1 MTGNSV
7 AETQIPRPAPAAAL
21 LASATWPVCSG
32 SVPQLADRFSARPET
47 APDLSAAF
55 TSSRSVG
62 LVPWRADASWS
73 RICGKT
79 QLAAFYAESLWQARA
94 VDLLLW
100 IDASSRAALLAG
112 YVEAAEAVSGAR
124 PAGSAHAV
132 AASFVAWL
140 AATDARWLVVLDDLA
155 DGAMLAELWPA
166 GRTGQLL
173 VTAPTR
179 QVVQDLNRLL
189 VLEVGPFSRREAMSY
204 LVARLSAD
212 PDQRRGAMDLIEDIG
227 GEPLALSQATSVIAS
242 SRMTCEGYRESFHRR
257 MRDLGA
263 AAQEQQRAASAAIT
277 WTLSLDR
284 ADQMLPGGATHACLA
299 LAALMDGHGV
309 PDEVFTSA
317 AGSRYIAG
325 GALPAVQ
332 AQEQART
339 ALLCLERTGLL
350 TIDRRREPAPVRM
363 ATVLQQ
369 AVRAATPQE
378 MRDQSG
384 HAATAALLELWPEI
398 SGLACAPLGLSAS
411 AESLR
416 GGTAG
421 LLWDGRCDRLLFLT
435 GQSLDEAQ
443 LSGPAVDYWSDL
455 SAIAGRLFGPSHPD
469 SMAIVERLLAA
480 YVADG
485 RAAEAVVWYKGLLT
499 DWASDYALQPD
510 ALPARVSLGRALVAA
525 GLPREAV
532 GVLGPAVADC
542 ERVLGAD
549 HAQSQQARDELAAA
563 YTASGQ
569 FDESIRML
577 RRSLGD
583 RERRAGTLDPG
594 TIDTRRMLAEAYLAN
609 GRVKDAI
616 SQYKKALA
624 DSERS
629 RGAEHP
635 DSIRTR
641 ISLGSAY
648 HRAGRMAMAIQ
659 MYEDAHAAG
668 GRALGPAHPDT
679 LLAATSLA
687 DVYYA
692 AGRLTDASRLYQ
704 EVISEGERGLPA
716 AHPMLHSA
724 RASLTAITGEQL
736 TT

>member
-1 MTGNSV
+1 V
-7 AETQIPRPAPAAAL
+7 AETQIPRPAPGAAL
-21 LASATWPVCSG
+21 LASATWPVASG

-55 TSSRSVG
+55 ASSRSVA
-62 LVPWRADASWS
+62 LVPWRADAGWS

-94 VDLLLW
+94 VDLLVW

-112 YVEAAEAVSGAR
+112 YVEAAAAVTGAT
-124 PAGSAHAV
+124 PAGAGRSV

-140 AATDARWLVVLDDLA
+140 ATTDVRWLVVLDDLA
-155 DGAMLAELWPA
+155 DGAMLADLRPS

-173 VTAPTR
+173 VTAPGR
-179 QVVQDLNRLL
+179 QLVQDVNGLF

-227 GEPLALSQATSVIAS
+227 GEPLALSQATAVIAS

-325 GALPAVQ
+325 DALPAVQ

-363 ATVLQQ
+363 GTVLQQ

-384 HAATAALLELWPEI
+384 TAAAAPLLELWPEI
-398 SGLACAPLGLSAS
+398 SGLACAPLGLRAS

-416 GGTAG
+416 TGTAG
-421 LLWDGRCDRLLFLT
+421 LLWDGRCDRLLILA

-443 LSGPAVDYWSDL
+443 LSGPAVEYWSDL
-455 SAIAGRLFGPSHPD
+455 AAVAGRLYGPSHPD
-469 SMAIVERLLAA
+469 SMAIVERLVAA

-485 RAAEAVVWYKGLLT
+485 RAAEAATWCKGLLD
-499 DWASDYALQPD
+499 DWARDYALKPD
-510 ALPARVSLGRALVAA
+510 ALPGRVSLGRALVAA
-525 GLPREAV
+525 GMANQAV
-532 GVLGPAVADC
+532 GVLAAALEDC
-542 ERVLGAD
+542 ERALGPD
-549 HAQSQQARDELAAA
+549 HPQSQQARDALAAG

-569 FDESIRML
+569 LDEAIRML
-577 RRSLGD
+577 RRALGD
-583 RERRAGTLDPG
+583 RERRAGPLAPG
-594 TIDTRRMLAEAYLAN
+594 TIATRRMLAEAYLADN
-609 GRVKDAI
+609 RIKDAV

-629 RGAEHP
+629 QGADHL
-635 DSIRTR
+635 DTIRMR
-641 ISLGSAY
+641 SSLGAAY
-648 HRAGRMAMAIQ
+648 HQSGRMAQAVQ
-659 MYEDAHAAG
+659 MYEQVQAASA
-668 GRALGPAHPDT
+668 RALGPAHPDT
-679 LLAATSLA
+679 LAAAVRLA

-692 AGRLTDASRLYQ
+692 VGRLTDATRLYQ
-704 EVISEGERGLPA
+704 DAIAQGEQVLPPG
-716 AHPMLHSA
+716 HPLLQSA
-724 RASLTAITGEQL
+724 RTNLAGITG
-736 TT
+736 